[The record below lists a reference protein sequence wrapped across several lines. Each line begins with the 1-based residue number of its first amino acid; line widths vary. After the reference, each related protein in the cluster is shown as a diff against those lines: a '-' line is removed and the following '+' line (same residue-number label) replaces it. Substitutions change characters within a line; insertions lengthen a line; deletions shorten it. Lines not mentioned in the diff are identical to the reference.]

1 MKNLVNGSLFLSDDP
16 KQVKSEYQ
24 TYKKYQRLLW
34 YKVKRNKIA
43 AGAILIS
50 FFLSLTLLFVAI
62 YFATSLGEQLNIKTG
77 PVEHSVYYVCKILL
91 NSCRLLSMSSQ

>member
-62 YFATSLGEQLNIKTG
+62 YFATSSGEQLNIKAR
-77 PVEHSVYYVCKILL
+77 PVKYPLYAYAKC
-91 NSCRLLSMSSQ
+91 